1 MGVVAE
7 NYEYL
12 FQKYNFIW
20 KCDDPV
26 FWDKLIRVQVKND
39 K

>member
-7 NYEYL
+7 NCEYL
-12 FQKYNFIW
+12 FQKCNFIW
-20 KCDDPV
+20 EFYDPV